1 MSQQS
6 VKVCYVLAYKYPN
19 YVRTSVILG
28 ALKLAKGVELYTAIN
43 TNPSVVRYLQTTVRL
58 IKQRI
63 INHPDIYIFGFRS
76 HETFWIFRLITIGR
90 PVIFDEFINMQQSLV
105 GEKKILK
112 KDSIFSKLSYQYV
125 RLMHK
130 SVRLIL
136 ADTNLHAES
145 SSKTYG
151 TPIKK
156 YRTLYVGTDEAT
168 FKPLKANKNK
178 QGKFSVF
185 FYGNIEALH
194 GVKHILESAKNLRE
208 SGIEFVIVGGK
219 GSRKTVSYISNY
231 INDNHLDNVKYLE
244 WVPFA
249 KLPDYISNADVC
261 LGGPFGATP
270 QAKKVITGK
279 TFQFLAMGRPTIV
292 GKIDEEIG
300 FVDRKNCL
308 LVEQGSTDKLTSAI
322 KWAFDNQQKL
332 SIIGDGARKLY
343 QDKFSVSEASKMLGD
358 MVTRL

>member
-1 MSQQS
+1 MTNKP
-6 VKVCYVLAYKYPN
+6 VKVCYVLSYKYPN

-28 ALKLAKGVELYTAIN
+28 ALKLAKGVELYTAMN
-43 TNPSVVRYLQTTVRL
+43 SSSSVMRYLQTTLRL

-63 INHPDIYIFGFRS
+63 INHPDIYVFGFRS
-76 HETFWIFRLITIGR
+76 HESFWIFRLITIGR

-112 KDSIFSKLSYQYV
+112 KDSIFSKLAYEYV
-125 RLMHK
+125 RLIHK

-151 TPIKK
+151 TSIKK

-168 FKPLKANKNK
+168 FKPLKTSKNK
-178 QGKFSVF
+178 HGKFSVF

-208 SGIEFVIVGGK
+208 SDIEFVIVGGK
-219 GSRKTVSYISNY
+219 GSRKTISYVSDYIKN
-231 INDNHLDNVKYLE
+231 NQLDNVKYLQ

-249 KLPDYISNADVC
+249 RLPDYISNADVC

-279 TFQFLAMGRPTIV
+279 TFQFLAMGRPTII

-308 LVEQGSTDKLTSAI
+308 LVEQGSTEKLTSAI
-322 KWAFDNQQKL
+322 RWAFDNQQKL
-332 SIIGDGARKLY
+332 NTIGEGARKLY
-343 QDKFSVSEASKMLGD
+343 TDKFSAAEASKILED
-358 MVTRL
+358 IVTRL

>member
-1 MSQQS
+1 MTNKP
-6 VKVCYVLAYKYPN
+6 VKVCYVLSYKYPN

-28 ALKLAKGVELYTAIN
+28 ALKLAKGVELYTAVN
-43 TNPSVVRYLQTTVRL
+43 SSPSAIRYLQTTLRL

-63 INHPDIYIFGFRS
+63 TNHPDVYIFGFRS
-76 HETFWIFRLITIGR
+76 HEIFWIFRLITIGR

-112 KDSIFSKLSYQYV
+112 KDSIFSKLAYEYV
-125 RLMHK
+125 RLIHK
-130 SVRLIL
+130 SVSLIL

-145 SSKTYG
+145 SSKTYR
-151 TPIKK
+151 TSIKK
-156 YRTLYVGTDEAT
+156 YRTLYVGTDEET
-168 FKPLKANKNK
+168 FKPSKTKINK
-178 QGKFSVF
+178 QGRFSVF

-194 GVKHILESAKNLRE
+194 GVKHILESAKNLKERD
-208 SGIEFVIVGGK
+208 IEFVIVGGK

-231 INDNHLDNVKYLE
+231 IKDNRLDNVKYLQ
-244 WVPFA
+244 WVPFD
-249 KLPDYISNADVC
+249 KLPEYIGKADVC

-292 GKIDEEIG
+292 GKIEEEIG
-300 FVDRKNCL
+300 FIDRKNCL

-332 SIIGDGARKLY
+332 STIGEGARKLY
-343 QDKFSVSEASKMLGD
+343 QDKFSVAEASIILED
-358 MVTRL
+358 IVTGL